1 MLFLFRNKSESSG
14 TATLAKNRL
23 NNVLINER
31 GLQINYL
38 DNLTKDITNLMKQYA
53 KTPHI
58 VVNATAYRNNVLDIQ
73 ICIGKTEQ

>member
-23 NNVLINER
+23 NNVLMNER
-31 GLQINYL
+31 GLQITYL
-38 DNLTKDITNLMKQYA
+38 DNLKKDIANLMKQYA

-58 VVNATAYRNNVLDIQ
+58 VVNATAHRDNTLDVKIY
-73 ICIGKTEQ
+73 IGKHEQ